1 MLTTDLERRMS
12 DTMEASAAAL
22 VSRLRA
28 CQSRMRGF
36 SFCCQAL
43 QEQKD
48 TDRTAVHTVI
58 KEQMHKLKHDFLSK
72 FQACH

>member
-28 CQSRMRGF
+28 CQSRMQGLQFLLPGTPGAEGHGPHRSPYRHQGADA
-36 SFCCQAL
+36 QA
-43 QEQKD
+43 E
-48 TDRTAVHTVI
+48 A
-58 KEQMHKLKHDFLSK
+58 
-72 FQACH
+72 